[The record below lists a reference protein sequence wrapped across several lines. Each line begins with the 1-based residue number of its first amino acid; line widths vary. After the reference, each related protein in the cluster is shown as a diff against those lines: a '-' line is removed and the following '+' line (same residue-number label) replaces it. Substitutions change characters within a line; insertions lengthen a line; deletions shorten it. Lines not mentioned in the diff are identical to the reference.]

1 MSAMS
6 ASELET
12 GPEIAVLQPPPSL
25 NSAVA
30 AVAGSRPAL
39 VLRPGKMH
47 AVGSRLAHARQWI
60 VLAAMLL
67 VISCSTGATAC
78 DPFSTCFD
86 VCSVLFVKSDNGRFV
101 DLGLNGRYVLLP
113 PLPFLFLPPMHNY
126 DVYSHP
132 AQALNYSHAGTFPS
146 LLADTPRAHWKLTH
160 DAHMLQLHVAAYFPG
175 PCRVWSHQRGSDDP

>member
-60 VLAAMLL
+60 VLAATLL

-113 PLPFLFLPPMHNY
+113 PSPSFFFRRCTIMTSILTPHKRSTTHMPAPSRF
-126 DVYSHP
+126 YS
-132 AQALNYSHAGTFPS
+132 LIRNN
-146 LLADTPRAHWKLTH
+146 
-160 DAHMLQLHVAAYFPG
+160 
-175 PCRVWSHQRGSDDP
+175 